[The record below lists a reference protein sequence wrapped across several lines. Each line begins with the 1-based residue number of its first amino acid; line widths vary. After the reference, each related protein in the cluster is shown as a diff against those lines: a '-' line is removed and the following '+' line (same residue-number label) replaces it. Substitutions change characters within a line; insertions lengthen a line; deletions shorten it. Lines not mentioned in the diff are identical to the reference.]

1 VRRRSF
7 AIRMYMDR
15 RVTTCPDASDSVWWT
30 SLFVKL
36 AFGDE
41 EVVTELAAAEEL
53 TRRPN
58 ENGAP
63 PCRRPSSHPTL
74 SSRSCDTR

>member
-1 VRRRSF
+1 
-7 AIRMYMDR
+7 MYMDR